1 MSLVKKLS
9 LLVVVAIIVYSCTS
23 SAGNEPS
30 YQMQVQQLP
39 VVAVNVLPATTYK
52 EYSASIEGTKDIEIR
67 PQVNGYIE
75 KIYVDEGAHVKKGQ
89 SLFLINNRPY
99 QEAVNNAKASY
110 NAAKANLATAEIN
123 VSKLKPLVESN
134 IISDVQYKT
143 AQSAYDAANANV
155 AQTKAMV
162 ENAEINLGYA
172 LIKAPADGYI
182 GRITFK
188 TGSLVG
194 TSTAEPLTLLSDINK
209 VYAYF
214 SFSENDFLQFK
225 NEFAGNSVEDKIK
238 NLPEVELMLSDNTI
252 YPKKGKVETVSG
264 QFNNT
269 TGAISFR
276 ATFPNN
282 EGLIRSGNTGRIRIP
297 RSSTNEL
304 IVPQEATF
312 ELQDKVF
319 VFILGDSNKVKNAPI
334 HVTGTSGNY
343 YLVDKGIAPGQKI
356 VYAGFDRLQDG
367 ALIQPQIITM
377 DSLLKVKPL

>member
-1 MSLVKKLS
+1 MSLVKNLS
-9 LLVVVAIIVYSCTS
+9 LFFVAAVIVYSCSS

-30 YQMQVQQLP
+30 YHMPVQQLP
-39 VVAVNVLPATTYK
+39 VVAVNALPATTYQ
-52 EYSASIEGTKDIEIR
+52 EFSASIEGTKDIEIR

-89 SLFLINNRPY
+89 ALFLINNRPY
-99 QEAVNNAKASY
+99 QEALNNAKATY

-155 AQTKAMV
+155 AQAKAMV
-162 ENAEINLGYA
+162 ENAQINLGYA

-194 TSTAEPLTLLSDINK
+194 TSTAEPLTVLSDINK
-209 VYAYF
+209 IYAYF

-225 NEFAGNSVEDKIK
+225 KQFAGNSVEEKIR
-238 NLPEVELMLSDNTI
+238 NLPEVELMLSDNSI

-276 ATFPNN
+276 ATFPNA
-282 EGLIRSGNTGRIRIP
+282 EGLIRSGNTGKIRIP
-297 RSSTNEL
+297 RSSTKDL

-319 VFILGDSNKVKNAPI
+319 VFILGDSNKVINAPI

-343 YLVDKGIAPGQKI
+343 YLVDKGIAPGQQI
-356 VYAGFDRLQDG
+356 VYAGLDRLQDG
-367 ALIQPQIITM
+367 AKIQPQIITM